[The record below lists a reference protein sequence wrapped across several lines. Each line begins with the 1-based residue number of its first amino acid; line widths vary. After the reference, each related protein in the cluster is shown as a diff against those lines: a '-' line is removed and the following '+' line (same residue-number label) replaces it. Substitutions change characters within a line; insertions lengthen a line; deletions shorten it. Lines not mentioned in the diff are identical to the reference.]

1 MQLKLQKVK
10 NAKEENQ
17 VNNMSQQKVT
27 QEELDHLRKIQEEN
41 DRAVIDLGRISYQR
55 AILDN
60 QEQTIKQNIMSLQQR
75 ESEFSNK
82 LVEKYGDIKVDL
94 ETGTISQ

>member
-1 MQLKLQKVK
+1 
-10 NAKEENQ
+10 
-17 VNNMSQQKVT
+17 MSQQKVT

-55 AILDN
+55 TILDN

-94 ETGTISQ
+94 ETGTIS

>member
-1 MQLKLQKVK
+1 
-10 NAKEENQ
+10 
-17 VNNMSQQKVT
+17 MSTKKVT

-41 DRAVIDLGRISYQR
+41 DRAVIELGRISYQK

-60 QEQTIKQNIMSLQQR
+60 QEQTIRQNILALQQR

-94 ETGTISQ
+94 ESGTIS

>member
-1 MQLKLQKVK
+1 MT
-10 NAKEENQ
+10 ET
-17 VNNMSQQKVT
+17 KVT

-60 QEQTIKQNIMSLQQR
+60 QEQTIKQNIISLQQR

-94 ETGTISQ
+94 ETGTIS

>member
-1 MQLKLQKVK
+1 
-10 NAKEENQ
+10 
-17 VNNMSQQKVT
+17 MSQQKVT

-94 ETGTISQ
+94 ETGTIS

>member
-1 MQLKLQKVK
+1 
-10 NAKEENQ
+10 
-17 VNNMSQQKVT
+17 MSEKKVT
-27 QEELDHLRKIQEEN
+27 QEELDHLKKIQEEN
-41 DRAVIDLGRISYQR
+41 DRAVIELGRISYQK

-60 QEQTIKQNIMSLQQR
+60 QEQAIKQNIISLQQR

-94 ETGTISQ
+94 ESGTIS

>member
-1 MQLKLQKVK
+1 
-10 NAKEENQ
+10 
-17 VNNMSQQKVT
+17 MSTKKVT

-41 DRAVIDLGRISYQR
+41 DRAVIELGRISYQK

-60 QEQTIKQNIMSLQQR
+60 QEQAIKKNILDLQQR

-94 ETGTISQ
+94 ESGTIS

>member
-1 MQLKLQKVK
+1 
-10 NAKEENQ
+10 
-17 VNNMSQQKVT
+17 MSQTKVT

-41 DRAVIDLGRISYQR
+41 DRAVIELGRISYQR

-60 QEQTIKQNIMSLQQR
+60 QEQVIKQNIISLQQR

-94 ETGTISQ
+94 ETGTIS

>member
-1 MQLKLQKVK
+1 
-10 NAKEENQ
+10 
-17 VNNMSQQKVT
+17 MSQQKVT

-55 AILDN
+55 TILDN
-60 QEQTIKQNIMSLQQR
+60 QEQTIKQNIISLQQR

-94 ETGTISQ
+94 ETGTIS

>member
-1 MQLKLQKVK
+1 VK

-60 QEQTIKQNIMSLQQR
+60 QEQTIKQNIISLQQR

-94 ETGTISQ
+94 ETGTIS

>member
-1 MQLKLQKVK
+1 
-10 NAKEENQ
+10 
-17 VNNMSQQKVT
+17 MSEKKVT

-41 DRAVIDLGRISYQR
+41 DRAVIELGRISYQK

-60 QEQTIKQNIMSLQQR
+60 QEQTIRQNILALQQR

-94 ETGTISQ
+94 ESGTIS

>member
-1 MQLKLQKVK
+1 M
-10 NAKEENQ
+10 AET
-17 VNNMSQQKVT
+17 KVT

-94 ETGTISQ
+94 ETGTIS

>member
-1 MQLKLQKVK
+1 M
-10 NAKEENQ
+10 AET
-17 VNNMSQQKVT
+17 KVT

-60 QEQTIKQNIMSLQQR
+60 QEQTIKQNIISLQQR

-94 ETGTISQ
+94 ETGTIS

>member
-1 MQLKLQKVK
+1 MT
-10 NAKEENQ
+10 ET
-17 VNNMSQQKVT
+17 KVT

-94 ETGTISQ
+94 ETGTIS

>member
-1 MQLKLQKVK
+1 
-10 NAKEENQ
+10 
-17 VNNMSQQKVT
+17 MSEKKVT

-41 DRAVIDLGRISYQR
+41 DRAVIELGRISYQK

-60 QEQTIKQNIMSLQQR
+60 QEQSIKQNILALQQR

-94 ETGTISQ
+94 ESGTIS

>member
-1 MQLKLQKVK
+1 
-10 NAKEENQ
+10 
-17 VNNMSQQKVT
+17 MSEKKVT

-41 DRAVIDLGRISYQR
+41 DRAVIELGRISYQK

-60 QEQTIKQNIMSLQQR
+60 QEQAIKQNILSLQQR

-94 ETGTISQ
+94 ESGTIS

>member
-60 QEQTIKQNIMSLQQR
+60 QEQTIKQKNYIL
-75 ESEFSNK
+75 
-82 LVEKYGDIKVDL
+82 
-94 ETGTISQ
+94 

>member
-1 MQLKLQKVK
+1 VK

-94 ETGTISQ
+94 ETGTIS